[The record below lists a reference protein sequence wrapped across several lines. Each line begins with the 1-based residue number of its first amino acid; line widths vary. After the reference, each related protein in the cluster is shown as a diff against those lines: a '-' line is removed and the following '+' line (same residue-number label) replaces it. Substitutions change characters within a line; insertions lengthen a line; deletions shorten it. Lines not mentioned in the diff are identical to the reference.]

1 VINTL
6 LFDLDGTLVNTNEL
20 IMASFLHTLEH
31 YYPGKYTREDVI
43 SFIGDPLEESF
54 ASVDSER
61 VEDMVAMYREYN
73 IRMHDQ
79 LVTQFPNVYATIET
93 LYQEGFKLAVVTSK
107 RQDVV
112 KMGLSLSKLEAFFD
126 AVVTIDDIEKP
137 KPNAEPVLKGLRLLN
152 ARPAEALMIGDSVAD
167 IEAGKNAGTKTAAV
181 AWSLKGIETLKKAN
195 PDFILEDM
203 SDILTICR

>member
-1 VINTL
+1 MINTL